1 MDRQYNIGPGAML
14 LAITTTGTAAKKGNW
29 VHYGPIL
36 ANKITVGRSPTVSGA
51 ANSSTKGTVTFE
63 GTFGSTAGV
72 PTPTLVGSTQAVVT
86 IASRTY
92 AQNTSYIASTV
103 ALAINFIRI
112 RSSGSTGTGAL
123 QYGYVMGVP

>member
-1 MDRQYNIGPGAML
+1 MADRQFPIGPGAL
-14 LAITTTGTAAKKGNW
+14 LLQVTTTGTAQKNSPW

-51 ANSSTKGTVTFE
+51 ANSSTKGTLTFE
-63 GTFGSTAGV
+63 GTFA
-72 PTPTLVGSTQAVVT
+72 STQGTVPSQVSSTHAIVT
-86 IASRTY
+86 IAVRSYANRT
-92 AQNTSYIASTV
+92 TYIASTV
-103 ALAINFIRI
+103 ALAINYIRL